1 VSETPYLPRPCFE
14 RGKPTEKRVMK
25 LLVSVAVFAGA
36 LSFLLADGSRALG
49 YL

>member
-14 RGKPTEKRVMK
+14 RGKAKEKRDMK
-25 LLVSVAVFAGA
+25 LLVSVAVLAGA
-36 LSFLLADGSRALG
+36 LSVLLADGSRALG